1 MANKNLNAAK
11 TAKKDEFYTQ
21 MTDIERELQHYWPHF
36 RNKVVLCNCD
46 DPYESNFFK
55 YFALRFNQLGLK
67 KLVCTC
73 FDGSP
78 VQGNELLL
86 DFGDFTDEPKKI
98 AYKVEITEVKD
109 LNGDGAVDLADV
121 QYLLKND
128 KNAISLLKQHGDFRS
143 AECIELLKQADI
155 VVTNPPFS
163 LFREYIGQLMEH
175 GKKFIIVG
183 NQNAITYKEIFPLF
197 KDDKIWLGYGFK
209 GGAAHFFSPYEDIA
223 TAGDHKKDM
232 IRVSGVNWFTNLEIP
247 KRNEEMDLVCRYSPG
262 EYPKYDN
269 YDAIEVSKTQDIPCD
284 YSGIMGVPITFLDK
298 YCPEQFEILGAT
310 QRGCHDAVP
319 DTKKYNDYWE
329 MRQDGSRTGSSGNK
343 TNENANL
350 VQNDGK
356 KNYFINADGHII
368 QSAYQRLFIRN
379 KHPKQ
384 L

>member
-21 MTDIERELQHYWPHF
+21 MADIERELQHYWPHF
-36 RNKVVLCNCD
+36 ADKVVLCNCD

-55 YFALRFNQLGLK
+55 YFALNFNQLGLK
-67 KLVCTC
+67 KLICTC

-86 DFGDFTDEPKKI
+86 DFGDFTDAPKKI

-163 LFREYIGQLMEH
+163 LFREYIGQLMQYK
-175 GKKFIIVG
+175 KKFLIIG
-183 NQNAITYKEIFPLF
+183 NQNNVGYKEVFPMIQNNS
-197 KDDKIWLGYGFK
+197 IWLGVNSG
-209 GGAAHFFSPYEDIA
+209 S
-223 TAGDHKKDM
+223 HKFQVPDDFERDNTYIESNGKKYAKFGN
-232 IRVSGVNWFTNLEIP
+232 ICWFTNLDHN
-247 KRNEEMDLVCRYSPG
+247 KRHEEMVLFRLYSPE
-262 EYPKYDN
+262 EYPHYEN
-269 YDAIEVSKTQDIPCD
+269 YDAIEVGKTSDIPCN

-298 YCPEQFEILGAT
+298 YNPEQFEIVASNSSTELCKELGVKPLGEDWIRRYRAAGGT
-310 QRGCHDAVP
+310 GHNTANMVRIV
-319 DTKKYNDYWE
+319 YNDSN
-329 MRQDGSRTGSSGNK
+329 GKPKVAFSR
-343 TNENANL
+343 
-350 VQNDGK
+350 
-356 KNYFINADGHII
+356 I
-368 QSAYQRLFIRN
+368 FIRN
-379 KHPKQ
+379 KHPQ
-384 L
+384 TI